1 MAKKIKVQDAEPEVA
16 SDAPLETNVETTLS
30 ENVDEST
37 EQVEE
42 VAELPLEKVAEEA
55 PKKKAKKANSKD
67 AQEPDED
74 VKRVLK
80 SFPTYEYLYVNKQ
93 GGVFAPDTKPT
104 LVGGAI
110 LYKNPFYNK

>member
-1 MAKKIKVQDAEPEVA
+1 MAKKIKSQDVEPEVLSEVA
-16 SDAPLETNVETTLS
+16 QEAIVEETTA
-30 ENVDEST
+30 EAPEEST
-37 EQVEE
+37 TAVEE
-42 VAELPLEKVAEEA
+42 VAEAPAEEA
-55 PKKKAKKANSKD
+55 VTPKKKAKKVEAD
-67 AQEPDED
+67 DTQDPDED

-80 SFPTYEYLYVNKQ
+80 SFPNYEKLYVNKQ